1 MTSYNYVDADTTI
14 IRRKLQRFLDNHF
27 NHLLRNVHDIEFL
40 FSIDRI
46 FISYND
52 VGKVER
58 KHFSRFDFHIT

>member
-27 NHLLRNVHDIEFL
+27 KHLFRNVHDIEFL

>member
-14 IRRKLQRFLDNHF
+14 VRRKQRFLDKHY